1 MLQRNDFIIIVTVT
15 MIMTAFVLPEAR
27 GQLYQYTDKNGT
39 IIFTDKPPAG
49 GTAKKKKLN
58 DDGVYWSNQSE
69 ADYPSYKDSSGT
81 QSLLLPEKKRDR
93 DYHRVTVVMYMAEW
107 CGYCRQAREYI
118 HSLGANLVEHD
129 IDKDSNMKAEMKEKS
144 GGSTSIPLIDI
155 DGTMIR
161 GYNPSAIKAALDRIV
176 AR

>member
-1 MLQRNDFIIIVTVT
+1 MLRREKIKIVAAVI
-15 MIMTAFVLPEAR
+15 IMTAFLLPDAR

-39 IIFTDKPPAG
+39 VIFTDKPPAG
-49 GTAKKKKLN
+49 ATAKKKQLN
-58 DDGVYWSNQSE
+58 DDGVYWSNKSE
-69 ADYPSYKDSSGT
+69 ADYPAHKDSGGT
-81 QSLLLPEKKRDR
+81 QSIDPTEKKRDK
-93 DYHRVTVVMYMAEW
+93 DYHRVTVVMYMAAW

-129 IDKDSNMKAEMKEKS
+129 IDRDADMKAEMKEKS

-155 DGTMIR
+155 DGTIIR
-161 GYNPSAIKAALDRIV
+161 GYNPSAIKAALDRSA